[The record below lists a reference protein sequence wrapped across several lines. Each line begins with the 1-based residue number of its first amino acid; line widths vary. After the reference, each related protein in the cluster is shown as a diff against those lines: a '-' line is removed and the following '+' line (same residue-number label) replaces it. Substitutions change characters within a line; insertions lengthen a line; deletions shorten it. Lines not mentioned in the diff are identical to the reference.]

1 MGNIKLNDKLSA
13 AKLDDSDQLNEYN
26 KITFIHIVQI
36 ISLSIVVWTVIT
48 FMMKSVAFMNEFIF
62 EMFNDYHNHVIPWF
76 KNHYLF
82 FIFILSIAI
91 LRSIFYRF
99 KWFEGAFGDGATC
112 TVNFFHDTYK
122 SNKSI
127 DDIKTELKTL
137 PSFSSGLKRIFIT
150 ILTIGA
156 GGSGGL
162 EGPGIPIG
170 ESFGR
175 GFAKIFKINS
185 VERFR
190 VYQMCGIAAA
200 ISTLLHAP
208 LTGCIF
214 ACELVFAGHFIYQF
228 IIYSMLASLTAFILS
243 NHLLDHAGL
252 ILINV
257 SHGQAY
263 SVTEYLYII
272 LSSCFVSIPS
282 GIGLI
287 LVLRF
292 VRKIMSYLPIFY
304 HAPLGAIVCYA
315 VALLLLN
322 THDIPPESILGVG
335 EETIE
340 GLYNNTLSA
349 HLNAWHILA
358 IIAATKIVLTAF
370 TIISGGS
377 AGMLIPSILVGAAS
391 TASLYHFLVS
401 FGVVIPSHSIYS
413 TFIISGISSSLICVM
428 DLPIATIIFIAE
440 TFGRPFLPIAL
451 VSVMI
456 SRSLSHW
463 IKAKMT

>member
-1 MGNIKLNDKLSA
+1 MGNINLRDKLSA
-13 AKLDDSDQLNEYN
+13 ARLDDSDQQTEYT
-26 KITFIHIVQI
+26 KISIIHILEI
-36 ISLSIVVWTVIT
+36 IVLSAFVWFMITV
-48 FMMKSVAFMNEFIF
+48 MMQTVAAMNEVMF
-62 EMFNDYHNHVIPWF
+62 EIFNDYHSYVVPWI

-82 FIFILSIAI
+82 FLFIFAIAV
-91 LRSIFYRF
+91 LRSIFYRI

-122 SNKSI
+122 SNKTI
-127 DDIKTELKTL
+127 DEIKSELQTL
-137 PSFSSGLKRIFIT
+137 PSFTSGLKRLFIT
-150 ILTIGA
+150 VLTIGA

-175 GFAKIFKINS
+175 GFAKLFKINS

-190 VYQMCGIAAA
+190 IYQMCGIAAA

-252 ILINV
+252 ILV
-257 SHGQAY
+257 HVAHGQAY
-263 SVTEYLYII
+263 SINEYLYII
-272 LSSCFVSIPS
+272 LSSCIVSIPS

-287 LVLRF
+287 LVL
-292 VRKIMSYLPIFY
+292 KIIKKILSQIPVFF
-304 HAPLGAIVCYA
+304 HAPLGALVCYA
-315 VALLLLN
+315 TALFLL
-322 THDIPPESILGVG
+322 TYYQIPPESILGVG
-335 EETIE
+335 EETIQNI
-340 GLYNNTLSA
+340 YNNDLTPQ
-349 HLNAWHILA
+349 LNSWHILA
-358 IIAATKIVLTAF
+358 IIAITKIVLTSF

-391 TASLYHFLVS
+391 TASLYHVLIS
-401 FGVVIPSHSIYS
+401 FGLVVPSDSIYS
-413 TFIISGISSSLICVM
+413 TFVISGIASSLICVM

-440 TFGRPFLPIAL
+440 AFGRPYLPIAL

-463 IKAKMT
+463 IKAKMS